1 MVKEGVLP
9 WSYTDRKRSF
19 FNDAKAIIAAIHDLK
34 SVRIRLTVTLSTVLF
49 FVHACTHPFS
59 WQGTEMLS
67 GIEKQP
73 VIIKQG
79 KAAMDQFAKWIR

>member
-1 MVKEGVLP
+1 MLAP
-9 WSYTDRKRSF
+9 
-19 FNDAKAIIAAIHDLK
+19 IL
-34 SVRIRLTVTLSTVLF
+34 
-49 FVHACTHPFS
+49 FS